1 MLLLLLFQLSGYAA
15 GMQEA
20 TMAKTPLEDFLTECV
35 ARDPEGDG
43 LSMAELYGLYLSW
56 CMLEGSTPVGDKS
69 FRAGLRAA
77 NIRPVRRGGRCPGL
91 RMAGPAACD
100 YLVHRELP
108 LVVLDEPAGR
118 PQLMSPP
125 VPDRVESIHGRPA
138 EGVRGS
144 APAA

>member
-20 TMAKTPLEDFLTECV
+20 TMAKTPLEDFLNECV

-56 CMLEGSTPVGDKS
+56 CALEGSTPVGDKT
-69 FRAGLRAA
+69 FRADLRAA
-77 NIRPVRRGGRCPGL
+77 SIRPAHRGGRCPGL

-108 LVVLDEPAGR
+108 LLVLDQPAGR
-118 PQLMSPP
+118 PRLMSPSVPEP
-125 VPDRVESIHGRPA
+125 VASIPDRPA

>member
-1 MLLLLLFQLSGYAA
+1 LLRLLFQLSGYAA

-20 TMAKTPLEDFLTECV
+20 TMAKTPLEDFLNECV

-43 LSMAELYGLYLSW
+43 PSMAELYGLYLSW
-56 CMLEGSTPVGDKS
+56 CMLEGSTPVSDKT
-69 FRAGLRAA
+69 FRAELRAA
-77 NIRPVRRGGRCPGL
+77 NISPAHRGGRCPGL

-108 LVVLDEPAGR
+108 LLVLDEPAGR
-118 PQLMSPP
+118 PRRMSPP
-125 VPDRVESIHGRPA
+125 VPERLAPIPRRPT
-138 EGVRGS
+138 EGVRHS